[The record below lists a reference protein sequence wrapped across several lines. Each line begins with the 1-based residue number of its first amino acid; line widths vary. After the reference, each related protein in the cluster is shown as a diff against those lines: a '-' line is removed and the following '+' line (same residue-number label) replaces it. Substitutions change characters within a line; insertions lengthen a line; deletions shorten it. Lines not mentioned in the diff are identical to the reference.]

1 MPLRLSVPTP
11 LEYFAALVQGD
22 AGFPL
27 LEAAASIAQDEYPQL
42 DVQQVLGE
50 MDHLLWRLRRRVAA
64 DAPAV
69 QRLRVLNQFFFGTL
83 GFGGNVNHYHAPANS
98 PLNEVLRTRRGIPV
112 SLAVLWLELAQ
123 SVGLR
128 VQGVAFPGHF
138 LVRALLAQ
146 GQVLLDPLT
155 GRSLAREDLIEL
167 LAPGPQQAL
176 ALALALDAEGAA
188 LHPYLQAATPR
199 ETVARMLRNL
209 LQVHRMQ
216 QDWPRALA
224 VLERLVILLPQ
235 DGEPR
240 RDRGLAHAACGHA
253 VQAVEDLRAYLALRP
268 DAPDAASIAERI
280 RSLQ

>member
-83 GFGGNVNHYHAPANS
+83 GFAGNVNHYHAPENS
-98 PLNEVLRTRRGIPV
+98 YLNDVLRTRRGIPV

-123 SVGLR
+123 GVGLK

-167 LAPGPQQAL
+167 LAPGPQQAMV
-176 ALALALDAEGAA
+176 LDAEGAA

-216 QDWPRALA
+216 EDWPRALA

-235 DGEPR
+235 AGEPR

-253 VQAVEDLRAYLALRP
+253 AQAVEDLRAYLALRP
-268 DAPDAASIAERI
+268 DAPDAARIAERI